1 MNRKVMISAIT
12 AMAVIFLSAVI
23 LAVHFY
29 VKPKSDRVNI
39 ISGGQIVRTIDLC
52 TAEDCQFDII
62 YEGRRNTVKIKNHTI
77 CVISADCPDLICV
90 KTGAMGA
97 GSSGPVVCLPNRLV
111 IEFEEASADG
121 KSG

>member
-1 MNRKVMISAIT
+1 MNRKSRILAVA

-23 LAVHFY
+23 LAVYFS
-29 VKPKSDRVNI
+29 VKPRSDRVNI
-39 ISGGQIVRTIDLC
+39 ISGGQTVRTIDLS

-62 YEGRRNTVKIKNHTI
+62 YEGRRNTVEIKNHTI

-111 IEFEEASADG
+111 IEFEEVSADG